1 MKKTLACLL
10 VAATAVLAQVQQQQ
24 SPSAVAWTNVGP
36 GGGGWIQSIAASLF
50 DADELFVGCD
60 VGGFYRST
68 DGGKSYRVYNT
79 GLQDYFVEVIAP
91 HPADPA
97 LIFLG
102 CRSGVYRS
110 RDRGRRWQWLREGFP
125 AINEHGWSA
134 PISAI
139 SFVPGKP
146 QVVYAA
152 IGDPRGDKH
161 FRSEIYRSL
170 DGGDSWSQIVPAG
183 QLPEKC
189 NITAL
194 QIDPRND
201 QRLLIASSRGVFI
214 SADGGASWQESNDG
228 LPAHRRARRMV
239 MAPSNPDVIYL
250 SMRAGSGETPWQGG
264 VYRSDDGGRS
274 WQARSAGLPDRA
286 APKASD
292 TVMLTCNVDR
302 LQVDPRD
309 ADKVWAGGYAW
320 VNATVYLSRDGGRN
334 WQAVLRN
341 TRDENSNYQPGWI
354 NFWGP
359 SVTCLTLSP
368 VKPDRLYFGTSGH
381 VICTDDDGGSWEQRY
396 CRQFDDGRIA
406 GTGLEVTCLHN
417 VMPHPRI
424 ADKVFFGYFDI
435 GLLWTED
442 GGQSFR
448 RSLKG
453 IPGSHQ
459 NSCFAMVFDCR
470 DDARAWG
477 VFGSW
482 GGRGS
487 GIMAETRDGGQSW
500 TPLNRENSGLGDD
513 KPGNLTALPGADGG
527 TVLYLTQASKGL
539 LCSTD
544 GGQSWQP
551 RNAGLP
557 ETGIRLFAAHPT
569 TAGKM
574 ICIFS
579 AGKDREPAAYL
590 SLDSGQ
596 SWAKAGD
603 MPCSDLKRIVVASD
617 GVIYVVARV
626 SRNHQGG
633 LYASRDD
640 GKTWQKLFAN
650 KFAQGLAVDPRNP
663 RRLVIGLV
671 DHPYHDQ
678 STGDGVYLSND
689 GGGTWQCLNNEKLHN
704 LSAGSIAFDP
714 QRPNKLWVGT
724 GGNGLF
730 YAIIE

>member
-1 MKKTLACLL
+1 MKKIFVCML
-10 VAATAVLAQVQQQQ
+10 VATAAALEQIQQQ
-24 SPSAVAWTNVGP
+24 PAGGGVWTNVGP
-36 GGGGWIQSIAASLF
+36 GGGGWIQSIAASFF

-68 DGGKSYRVYNT
+68 DGGKSYQVHNT
-79 GLQDYFVEVIAP
+79 GLQDYYVEVVAP
-91 HPADPA
+91 HPADPE

-110 RDRGRRWQWLREGFP
+110 RDRGRSWQWLREGFP
-125 AINEHGWSA
+125 AISGWSWSA
-134 PISAI
+134 AISAI
-139 SFVPGKP
+139 AFVPGKP

-152 IGDPRGDKH
+152 VGDPRGGKH
-161 FRSEIYRSL
+161 YRSEIYRSL
-170 DGGDSWSQIVPAG
+170 DGGDSWTQIVSPG

-201 QRLLIASSRGVFI
+201 QRLLIAGSCGVFI
-214 SADGGASWQESNDG
+214 STDGGASWQESNDG
-228 LPAHRRARRMV
+228 LPAHRRARRLV
-239 MAPSNPDVIYL
+239 IAPSNPDVVYL
-250 SMRAGSGETPWQGG
+250 SMCAASGEKPWQGG

-274 WQARSAGLPDRA
+274 WQARCTGLPNHV

-292 TVMLTCNVDR
+292 TVMLTSNVDR

-309 ADKVWAGGYAW
+309 ADKVWAGGRAW
-320 VNATVYLSRDGGRN
+320 VNATVYLSRDGGQN
-334 WQAVLRN
+334 WQTVLRN
-341 TRDENSNYQPGWI
+341 THLEDPNYQSGWI

-381 VICTDDDGGSWEQRY
+381 VIRTDNDGRSWEQHY

-435 GLLWTED
+435 GLLWTDD
-442 GGQSFR
+442 GGESFR
-448 RSLKG
+448 RSVQG
-453 IPGSHQ
+453 IPRAHQ
-459 NSCFAMVFDCR
+459 NSCFTMVFDTR
-470 DDARAWG
+470 DDARAWA

-482 GGRGS
+482 GGGGS
-487 GIMAETRDGGQSW
+487 GIMAETRDCGQSW
-500 TPLNRENSGLGDD
+500 TPLTHENSGLGSD
-513 KPGNLTALPGADGG
+513 KPGNLTALPGADGA
-527 TVLYLTQASKGL
+527 TVLYLTQKSKGL
-539 LCSTD
+539 LCSSD

-557 ETGIRLFAAHPT
+557 DTDIRLFAAHPT
-569 TAGKM
+569 VAGKM
-574 ICIFS
+574 FCLFS

-590 SLDSGQ
+590 SQDGGQ
-596 SWAKAGD
+596 SWSKAGD
-603 MPCSDLKRIVVASD
+603 LPCSDLKRIVVAED
-617 GVIYVVARV
+617 GVVYVTGRV
-626 SRNHQGG
+626 SREHQGG
-633 LYASRDD
+633 LFASRDD
-640 GKTWQKLFAN
+640 GKSWQKLFAN

-663 RRLVIGLV
+663 RRIVIGLI

-678 STGDGVYLSND
+678 CTGDGVYVSND
-689 GGGTWQCLNNEKLHN
+689 GGGSWQCLNNETLHN
-704 LSAGSIAFDP
+704 LSATCIAFDP
-714 QRPNKLWVGT
+714 QRPNKLWIGT

-730 YAIIE
+730 YTTLE